1 MKILTEVRMK
11 KETREILFKVIL
23 HMLAW
28 AVLLGL
34 PLYLMIRFEVKKDF
48 LLTFYGI
55 NLINGLIF
63 YTNYLI
69 LVPRLFFQKRKY
81 KYYLSA
87 IALIACFYFVSNFSM
102 KILNTEERGDRNTEQ
117 FNRPPDE
124 KINPG
129 PPRGGELAYRF
140 PLRTSHIMG
149 YTSSAIFLVF
159 FSLGLKVLER
169 QSKIEKIQEEM
180 EKEKLNSELAF
191 LKNQISPHFFFN
203 TLNNI
208 YSLVSISPE
217 DSQNA
222 ILRLSKLM
230 RYLLYESEQ
239 GNTMLSQEIDFM
251 NNYIDLMKLRTSEKV
266 SLNICLP
273 EKFEDRRIAPL
284 LFVPFIENAF
294 KHGISNREKSFIDIS
309 MEINGD
315 SIIFRCSNSVHT
327 AREIEAI
334 GNKGGIGL
342 ENVKKRLNLLFPERH
357 DLKISKSE
365 KQFDVNLRI
374 NLS

>member
-1 MKILTEVRMK
+1 MK

-180 EKEKLNSELAF
+180 EREKLNSELAF

-365 KQFDVNLRI
+365 KKFDVNLRI

>member
-1 MKILTEVRMK
+1 MK
-11 KETREILFKVIL
+11 KETREVLFKVIL
-23 HMLAW
+23 HILAW

-34 PLYLMIRFEVKKDF
+34 PLYLMIRFDVRKDF
-48 LLTFYGI
+48 LLTFYAI
-55 NLINGLIF
+55 SLINGLIF
-63 YTNYLI
+63 YLNYLI
-69 LVPRLFFQKRKY
+69 LVPRLFFQKKKY

-87 IALIACFYFVSNFSM
+87 LALIICFYFVSDVSM
-102 KILNTEERGDRNTEQ
+102 KLLNPMMPGEENTEHFIGS
-117 FNRPPDE
+117 PDG

-129 PPRGGELAYRF
+129 PPNERVPGYRF
-140 PLRTSHIMG
+140 PIRGSHIFG
-149 YTSSAIFLVF
+149 YASTAIFLVF

-180 EKEKLNSELAF
+180 EREKLNSELAF

-251 NNYIDLMKLRTSEKV
+251 HNYIDLMKLRTSDKV
-266 SLNICLP
+266 SLNVRLP
-273 EKFEDRRIAPL
+273 KKFEDRKIAPL

-294 KHGISNREKSFIDIS
+294 KHGISNREKSFIEIS
-309 MEINGD
+309 MDINAN
-315 SIIFRCSNSVHT
+315 SIIFRCSNSIHAGRDFET
-327 AREIEAI
+327 T

-342 ENVKKRLNLLFPERH
+342 ENVKKRLGLLFPERH
-357 DLKISKSE
+357 NLTINKSE
-365 KQFDVNLRI
+365 MQFDVNLEI
-374 NLS
+374 LLA

>member
-1 MKILTEVRMK
+1 MK

-102 KILNTEERGDRNTEQ
+102 KILNTEERAERNTEQ

-180 EKEKLNSELAF
+180 EREKLNSELAF

-266 SLNICLP
+266 SLNISLP

-294 KHGISNREKSFIDIS
+294 KHGISNREKSFIEIS
-309 MEINGD
+309 MTIDGD
-315 SIIFRCSNSVHT
+315 SIYFRCSNSIHT
-327 AREIEAI
+327 GREAGAI

-342 ENVKKRLNLLFPERH
+342 ENVKKRLSLLFPAKH
-357 DLKISKSE
+357 DLKIAKSE
-365 KQFDVNLRI
+365 KQFDVILQI

>member
-1 MKILTEVRMK
+1 MK

-34 PLYLMIRFEVKKDF
+34 PLYLMIRFEVKEGF
-48 LLTFYGI
+48 LLTFYI
-55 NLINGLIF
+55 ISLINGLIF
-63 YTNYLI
+63 YINYLI
-69 LVPRLFFQKRKY
+69 LVPKFFFQKRKY
-81 KYYLSA
+81 RYYLSA
-87 IALIACFYFVSNFSM
+87 LALIVCFYFVSDFSM
-102 KILNTEERGDRNTEQ
+102 KILNSKEPEARNTET
-117 FNRPPDE
+117 FDRRPDD

-129 PPRGGELAYRF
+129 PPGGGVMAYRL
-140 PLRTSHIMG
+140 PLRGSHFIG
-149 YTSSAIFLVF
+149 YFSSAVFLVF

-169 QSKIEKIQEEM
+169 QSKIEKLQEEM
-180 EKEKLNSELAF
+180 EREKLNSELAF

-230 RYLLYESEQ
+230 RYLIYESEQ

-266 SLNICLP
+266 SLNISIP
-273 EKFEDRRIAPL
+273 DKFDDRRIAPL

-294 KHGISNREKSFIDIS
+294 KHGISNREKSFIEIS
-309 MEINGD
+309 MEINVD
-315 SIIFRCSNSVHT
+315 SICFRCSNSIHPG
-327 AREIEAI
+327 RENGAA
-334 GNKGGIGL
+334 GHKGGIGL
-342 ENVKKRLNLLFPERH
+342 ENVKKRLGLLFPGRH
-357 DLKISKSE
+357 DLKISRNE
-365 KQFDVNLRI
+365 KQFDVILEI
-374 NLS
+374 VLA

>member
-1 MKILTEVRMK
+1 MK

-34 PLYLMIRFEVKKDF
+34 PLYLMIRFEVKKEF
-48 LLTFYGI
+48 LLTFYI
-55 NLINGLIF
+55 ISLINGLIF
-63 YTNYLI
+63 YVNYLL
-69 LVPRLFFQKRKY
+69 LVPRFFFRKRKY
-81 KYYLSA
+81 RYYLSA
-87 IALIACFYFVSNFSM
+87 LTLIAFFYFVSDFSM
-102 KILNTEERGDRNTEQ
+102 KVLNEKEPEARNTET
-117 FNRPPDE
+117 FDRPPDE
-124 KINPG
+124 KINPAL
-129 PPRGGELAYRF
+129 PRGGALTYRMPF
-140 PLRTSHIMG
+140 RGSHFMG
-149 YTSSAIFLVF
+149 YFSSSVFLVF

-180 EKEKLNSELAF
+180 EREKLNSELAF

-239 GNTMLSQEIDFM
+239 GDTMLSQEIDFM
-251 NNYIDLMKLRTSEKV
+251 NNYIDLMKLRTSDKV
-266 SLNICLP
+266 YVNVRLP
-273 EKFEDRRIAPL
+273 GKFEDRRIAPL

-294 KHGISNREKSFIDIS
+294 KHGISNREKSFIEIS
-309 MEINGD
+309 MEIND
-315 SIIFRCSNSVHT
+315 ASIIFRCSNSIH
-327 AREIEAI
+327 AGRDIEATGI
-334 GNKGGIGL
+334 KGGIGL
-342 ENVKKRLNLLFPERH
+342 ENVKKRLGLLFPAKH
-357 DLKISKSE
+357 DLKITSNE
-365 KQFDVNLRI
+365 KQFDVYLEI
-374 NLS
+374 LLS

>member
-1 MKILTEVRMK
+1 MN

-34 PLYLMIRFEVKKDF
+34 PLYFMIRFEVKKDF

-102 KILNTEERGDRNTEQ
+102 KILNTEERAERSTEQ

-129 PPRGGELAYRF
+129 PPRGELAYRF

-180 EKEKLNSELAF
+180 EREKLNSELAF

-251 NNYIDLMKLRTSEKV
+251 KNYIDLMKLRTSEKV
-266 SLNICLP
+266 SLNISLP

-309 MEINGD
+309 MEINSD
-315 SIIFRCSNSVHT
+315 SIIFKCSNSVHT
-327 AREIEAI
+327 AKEIEAI

>member
-251 NNYIDLMKLRTSEKV
+251 NNYIDLMELRTSEKV

>member
-1 MKILTEVRMK
+1 MK

-34 PLYLMIRFEVKKDF
+34 PLYLMIRFEVKGGF
-48 LLTFYGI
+48 LLTFYI
-55 NLINGLIF
+55 ISLINGLIF
-63 YTNYLI
+63 YINYLI
-69 LVPRLFFQKRKY
+69 LVPRFFFRKRKY

-87 IALIACFYFVSNFSM
+87 LVLIACFYFVSDFSM
-102 KILNTEERGDRNTEQ
+102 KILNGNEPEARKTETFDRSPN
-117 FNRPPDE
+117 D

-129 PPRGGELAYRF
+129 PPRGGPMAYRL
-140 PLRTSHIMG
+140 PLRGSHFIG
-149 YTSSAIFLVF
+149 YFSTAVFLVF

-169 QSKIEKIQEEM
+169 QSKIEKLQEEM
-180 EKEKLNSELAF
+180 EREKLNSELAF

-266 SLNICLP
+266 SLGVRLP
-273 EKFEDRRIAPL
+273 EKFEDRGIAPL

-309 MEINGD
+309 MEIYGD

-327 AREIEAI
+327 ARESETI
-334 GNKGGIGL
+334 GIKGGIGL
-342 ENVKKRLNLLFPERH
+342 ENVKKRLGLLFPGRH

-365 KQFDVNLRI
+365 KQFDVILRI